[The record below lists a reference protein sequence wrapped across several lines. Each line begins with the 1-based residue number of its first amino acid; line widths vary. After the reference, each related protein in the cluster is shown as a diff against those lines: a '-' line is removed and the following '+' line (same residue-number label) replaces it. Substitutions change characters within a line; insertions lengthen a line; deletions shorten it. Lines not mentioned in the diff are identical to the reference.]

1 MVPAPKYSREGT
13 STPMDSPKRWGLTLP
28 LTGLPLTAKLQHDIV
43 VGLPD
48 LGYTD
53 AWSAELNGVDA
64 FTPLAFASE
73 WAPQLRLGTAIVGV
87 YGRAPV
93 TLAVQAATL
102 ADLAPGKFVM
112 GIGTSSKVAVE
123 QWTGIPF
130 EKPYQRSRDMLR
142 FLREALAGGK
152 VTREYETFSV
162 DGFRLDPA
170 PKVPPALALAALRPG
185 MVKLAAAEAGIA
197 ITNWLAPADVPKVR
211 DVAGPDC
218 ELVARIFVLPTTDAD
233 TARAIGRRVLA
244 AYLTV
249 PVYAAFHE
257 WLGRGDQIAPMLRAW
272 HAGDRKGALD
282 AIPDKLV
289 DELVIHGAPEHCRE
303 RVGEYHSTG
312 LDTPAIAILP
322 TPGIDLPEAVRKLAP
337 A

>member
-1 MVPAPKYSREGT
+1 MGSQ
-13 STPMDSPKRWGLTLP
+13 SRWGLTLP
-28 LTGLPLTAKLQHDIV
+28 LTGVPLAGQRDLIAS
-43 VGLPD
+43 LPD

-64 FTPLAFASE
+64 FTPLTLASQ

-93 TLAVQAATL
+93 TLAVQAGTL
-102 ADLAPGKFVM
+102 AALAPGKFVM
-112 GIGTSSKVAVE
+112 GIGTSSQAAVE
-123 QWTGIPF
+123 QWNGIPF

-185 MVKLAAAEAGIA
+185 MVRLAAAEAGIA
-197 ITNWLAPADVPKVR
+197 ITNWLSPADVPKVR
-211 DVAGPDC
+211 EVAGSDC
-218 ELVARIFVLPTTDAD
+218 ELVARIFVIPTTDAA
-233 TARAIGRRVLA
+233 TARYIGKRMVA

-257 WLGRGDQIAPMLRAW
+257 WLGRRRDHRA
-272 HAGDRKGALD
+272 D
-282 AIPDKLV
+282 A
-289 DELVIHGAPEHCRE
+289 GAPGTQATARA
-303 RVGEYHSTG
+303 RSRRSRTNSSTTWSSTG
-312 LDTPAIAILP
+312 SSSTAGNALPRTTRLASIRRSSRSCRRPASISPRQSASSH
-322 TPGIDLPEAVRKLAP
+322 LPELP
-337 A
+337 ADPGAQHFT

>member
-1 MVPAPKYSREGT
+1 MGSQ
-13 STPMDSPKRWGLTLP
+13 SRWGITLP
-28 LTGLPLTAKLQHDIV
+28 LHGLPLAAQKDLVTS
-43 VGLPD
+43 LPN

-53 AWSAELNGVDA
+53 AWSAELAGIDA
-64 FTPLAFASE
+64 FTPLAFASQ

-93 TLAVQAATL
+93 TLAVQAGTL

-123 QWTGIPF
+123 QWNGIPF
-130 EKPYQRSRDMLR
+130 DKPYQRSRDMLL
-142 FLREALAGGK
+142 FLREALAGAK
-152 VTREYETFSV
+152 VSHEYETFSV
-162 DGFRLDPA
+162 NGFRLDPA
-170 PKVPPALALAALRPG
+170 PKIPPALALAALRPG

-197 ITNWLAPADVPKVR
+197 ITNWLAPTDVPKVR

-218 ELVARIFVLPTTDAD
+218 ELVARIFVIPTTDTN
-233 TARAIGRRVLA
+233 TARFIGKRMIA

-257 WLGRGDQIAPMLRAW
+257 WLGRGDIIAPMLTAW
-272 HAGDRKGALD
+272 NSGDRKGAVA
-282 AIPDKLV
+282 AIPDSLV
-289 DELVIHGAPEHCRE
+289 DELVIHGPLEHCRE
-303 RVGEYHSTG
+303 RVAEYHATG
-312 LDTPAIAILP
+312 LDTPVIAI
-322 TPGIDLPEAVRKLAP
+322 TPAPDVDLGEAVSKLAP

>member
-1 MVPAPKYSREGT
+1 MGPQA
-13 STPMDSPKRWGLTLP
+13 RWGLTLP
-28 LTGLPLTAKLQHDIV
+28 LTGVPLADQRDLV
-43 VGLPD
+43 ASLPD

-53 AWSAELNGVDA
+53 AWSAELNGIDA

-73 WAPQLRLGTAIVGV
+73 WAPALRLGTAIVGI

-102 ADLAPGKFVM
+102 ADLAPGRFVL

-123 QWTGIPF
+123 QWNGIPF

-142 FLREALAGGK
+142 FLREALAGGR
-152 VTREYETFSV
+152 VTQRYETFSV
-162 DGFRLDPA
+162 DGFRLEPA

-197 ITNWLAPADVPKVR
+197 ITNWLAPTDVPKVR
-211 DVAGPDC
+211 GVAGPDC
-218 ELVARIFVLPTTDAD
+218 ELVARIFVLPTAD
-233 TARAIGRRVLA
+233 TGTARAIGKRVLA

-249 PVYAAFHE
+249 PVYAAFHV
-257 WLGRGDQIAPMLRAW
+257 WLGRGDQIAPMLAAW
-272 HAGDRKGALD
+272 DAGDRRGALEK
-282 AIPDKLV
+282 IPDELV
-289 DELVIHGAPEHCRE
+289 DELVIHGPAEYCRD
-303 RVGEYHSTG
+303 RVAQYHAAG

-322 TPGIDLPEAVRKLAP
+322 TPGIDLPDVIAKLAP
-337 A
+337 T

>member
-1 MVPAPKYSREGT
+1 MGPQA
-13 STPMDSPKRWGLTLP
+13 RWGLTLP
-28 LTGLPLTAKLQHDIV
+28 LTGVPLADQRDLV
-43 VGLPD
+43 ASLPD

-53 AWSAELNGVDA
+53 AWSAELNGIDA

-73 WAPQLRLGTAIVGV
+73 WAPALRLGTAIVGI

-102 ADLAPGKFVM
+102 ADLAPGRFVL

-123 QWTGIPF
+123 QWNGIPF

-142 FLREALAGGK
+142 FLREALAGGR
-152 VTREYETFSV
+152 VTQRYETFSV
-162 DGFRLDPA
+162 DGFRLEPA

-197 ITNWLAPADVPKVR
+197 ITNWLAPTDVPKVR
-211 DVAGPDC
+211 GVAGPDC
-218 ELVARIFVLPTTDAD
+218 ELVARIFVLPTAD
-233 TARAIGRRVLA
+233 TGTARAIGKRVLA

-249 PVYAAFHE
+249 PVYAAFHV
-257 WLGRGDQIAPMLRAW
+257 WLGRGDQIAPMLAAW
-272 HAGDRKGALD
+272 YAGDRRGALEK
-282 AIPDKLV
+282 IPDELV
-289 DELVIHGAPEHCRE
+289 DELVIHGPAEYCRD
-303 RVGEYHSTG
+303 RVAQYHAAG

-322 TPGIDLPEAVRKLAP
+322 TPGIDLPDVIAKLAP
-337 A
+337 T